1 VNKMS
6 HPLENNDQLEGNAL
20 DVGGYVGVDP
30 RFQTDL
36 DVLKQDNPFQG
47 EVRESNL
54 EVTKVEKKSDAD
66 EKKADDDDKD
76 EDDKPEP
83 KKAPAKSAPKAPA
96 VPAPGEK

>member
-1 VNKMS
+1 MS

-30 RFQTDL
+30 RFQNDL

-66 EKKADDDDKD
+66 DDKD
-76 EDDKPEP
+76 DDGDEKPEP
-83 KKAPAKSAPKAPA
+83 KKTAARKPSA